1 MLISMYYE
9 FLSFSFRWNS
19 FRADVLEQNMFS
31 FSLWLKM
38 ISVLLQDSE
47 NIKINTEFSVFEVLA
62 NTLF

>member
-47 NIKINTEFSVFEVLA
+47 NRKINTEISVFEL
-62 NTLF
+62 